1 MDLFS
6 SFSFFPTFFAQS
18 IFDRDKQQKAHKTQK
33 LVKPE
38 IYCVSKS
45 LSNFKAFLTNEK
57 GSMDFYRLLRFDTND
72 LSFYKSKMILDR
84 PKFFG

>member
-45 LSNFKAFLTNEK
+45 LSNFKASLTNEQ
-57 GSMDFYRLLRFDTND
+57 GSMDFTKRI
-72 LSFYKSKMILDR
+72 SKRSIVLKVR
-84 PKFFG
+84 GGC

>member
-45 LSNFKAFLTNEK
+45 LSNFKASPKLYIPSTPNT
-57 GSMDFYRLLRFDTND
+57 DNLLWHTKPIVCAAK
-72 LSFYKSKMILDR
+72 Y
-84 PKFFG
+84 

>member
-45 LSNFKAFLTNEK
+45 LSNFKASLTNEQ
-57 GSMDFYRLLRFDTND
+57 GSMDFTKRISKRSSVRKVRDGCYNYRFKL
-72 LSFYKSKMILDR
+72 YK
-84 PKFFG
+84 

>member
-6 SFSFFPTFFAQS
+6 SFSFLPTFFAQS

-38 IYCVSKS
+38 IYCVSK
-45 LSNFKAFLTNEK
+45 AFQT
-57 GSMDFYRLLRFDTND
+57 S
-72 LSFYKSKMILDR
+72 R
-84 PKFFG
+84 PP

>member
-6 SFSFFPTFFAQS
+6 SFSFFPTFFSQS

-45 LSNFKAFLTNEK
+45 LSNFKASLTNEQ
-57 GSMDFYRLLRFDTND
+57 GSMDLKKRI
-72 LSFYKSKMILDR
+72 SKR
-84 PKFFG
+84 SSVFKVRGGC